1 MRLIKACAQKTNAQK
16 GVHPKKR
23 ALKIVYAQKIV
34 RFEKLASLAFLS
46 ESSTLGWPSGV
57 SSVSSHLSLFL
68 DWISAK
74 STGAIS
80 DVGATSSGTASAS
93 ITASEATE
101 HLQILSTK
109 ITSSFMSRELHQQT
123 LDRYLNLAR
132 AEHQSNCLLFYSSI

>member
-1 MRLIKACAQKTNAQK
+1 MRSKKRALKKACAQKACAQK
-16 GVHPKKR
+16 SVRSKKR
-23 ALKIVYAQKIV
+23 ALKKG
-34 RFEKLASLAFLS
+34 SLRSHFLS

-132 AEHQSNCLLFYSSI
+132 AEHQSNCLLFFSSI